1 MAIPQ
6 RDSEPEGSDGVA
18 MEIRAGAE
26 TKSQRATIWSGE
38 FLDMTGADEV
48 TLLREQLK
56 EANIIILQHA
66 MTMRALRDRCQSL
79 ENWRKSL
86 SVVIFAIGAL
96 FYWSVSK

>member
-1 MAIPQ
+1 
-6 RDSEPEGSDGVA
+6 
-18 MEIRAGAE
+18 
-26 TKSQRATIWSGE
+26 
-38 FLDMTGADEV
+38 MTGADEV